1 MSKTNLNFSDIDIKQ
16 SAFYN
21 SKYPIN
27 IEKVYIKKILIS
39 NKVLYRKKMVLNT
52 LLAIKMTIKLKHCV

>member
-39 NKVLYRKKMVLNT
+39 NKVLYSKKWF
-52 LLAIKMTIKLKHCV
+52 